1 MIRAC
6 AVSLL
11 CLLTGCTTLT
21 LKEEE
26 QLGRE
31 LEREVR
37 RDLRMFRDR
46 VVNDYI
52 TDLGERLLAAAG
64 PQPFDYTFSVVEN
77 EEINAFAMPAGAIYI
92 HTETILAA
100 GNMSELA
107 GVMAHEIGHVVHRHT
122 AENYNRAKTTGWVHQ
137 AAVVGA
143 GMAGGSAAAGAAN
156 LLGGLSAMAFINSY
170 GRDAERESDAF
181 AADLLPKASIHP
193 EGTWTFFET
202 LRSEEGAHVPAF
214 LASHPS
220 PEERLD
226 SGRQRTLTANLP
238 PGLRVD
244 DGGKLEIIQ
253 RRIEL
258 LMGYG
263 SSSKSRRSRLRN

>member
-1 MIRAC
+1 MARAF
-6 AVSLL
+6 ALIL
-11 CLLTGCTTLT
+11 AALLTGCATLT

-37 RDLRMFRDR
+37 RDLRMLRDR

-64 PQPFDYTFSVVEN
+64 PQPFDYSFSVVED

-107 GVMAHEIGHVVHRHT
+107 GVMAHEIGHVVYRHT
-122 AENYNRAKTTGWVHQ
+122 AENYNRARATGWVHQ

-170 GRDAERESDAF
+170 GREAERESDAF
-181 AADLLPKASIHP
+181 AAELLPSAGIHP

-202 LRSEEGAHVPAF
+202 LAAEEGAHVPAF
-214 LASHPS
+214 LASHPA
-220 PEERLD
+220 PAERLD
-226 SGRQRTLTANLP
+226 TARKRSLTASLP
-238 PGLRVD
+238 PDLRMD
-244 DGGKLEIIQ
+244 DGGRLEIIQ

-263 SSSKSRRSRLRN
+263 SLDPTRRQRLRH